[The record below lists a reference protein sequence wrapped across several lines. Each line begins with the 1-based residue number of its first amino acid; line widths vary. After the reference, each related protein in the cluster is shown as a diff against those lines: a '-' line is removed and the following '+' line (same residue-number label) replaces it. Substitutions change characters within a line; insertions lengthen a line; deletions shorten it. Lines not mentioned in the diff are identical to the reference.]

1 VPGQGARVYI
11 GRALTFLSDVGYP
24 DWNNRA
30 PGRSPKTTACMGKS
44 ELPQDVA
51 ATATCARQ
59 WGERPD

>member
-1 VPGQGARVYI
+1 MPRQGACVSI
-11 GRALTFLSDVGYP
+11 GRARFLSESLGYRYGKG
-24 DWNNRA
+24 NA